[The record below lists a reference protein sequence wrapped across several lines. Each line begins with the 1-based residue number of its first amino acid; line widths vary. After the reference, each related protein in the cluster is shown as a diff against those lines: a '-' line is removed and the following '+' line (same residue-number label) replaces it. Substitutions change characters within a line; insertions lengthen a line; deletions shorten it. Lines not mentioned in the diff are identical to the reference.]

1 MPSLSSLQ
9 LRQVPLNRS
18 SSRLPSEHLSLDA
31 VCVIM
36 VQAAFDSLCCRYNPN
51 ANACDS
57 LKIISQ
63 LSSLYHTQNF
73 VTDEATLRSIVQ
85 SFRLV

>member
-31 VCVIM
+31 VCVVM
-36 VQAAFDSLCCRYNPN
+36 VQAAFGSLCCRYNPN
-51 ANACDS
+51 ADACD
-57 LKIISQ
+57 
-63 LSSLYHTQNF
+63 
-73 VTDEATLRSIVQ
+73 
-85 SFRLV
+85 FRKLFHN